1 MKLLVTGGCGFLG
14 SNLASSFLAKDAE
27 IIIIDNLSKE
37 GSKDNLNWLIKQGKK
52 NQLRFFNSDI
62 SDEESIDEI
71 FKNFRLLTM
80 YVI

>member
-37 GSKDNLNWLIKQGKK
+37 GSKDNLNWLIKKGKRI
-52 NQLRFFNSDI
+52 N
-62 SDEESIDEI
+62 
-71 FKNFRLLTM
+71 
-80 YVI
+80 